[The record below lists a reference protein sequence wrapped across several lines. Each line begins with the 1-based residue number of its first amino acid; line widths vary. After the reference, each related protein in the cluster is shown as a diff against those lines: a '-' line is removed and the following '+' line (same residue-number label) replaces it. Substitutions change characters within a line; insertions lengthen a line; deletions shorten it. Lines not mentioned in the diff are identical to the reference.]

1 MYGTDIF
8 WKFKYYFQCDTYSNN
23 IIWIRTSMSVSLPA
37 FSTVSEDFLA
47 RLSKTRH
54 PRLFF
59 SIRWFFSIRIGC
71 FMYVVH
77 VFLFSFFRGKRIPIC
92 WGFVC
97 FFWSFDMLARTS
109 ALQIVFRVFRV
120 SWYIS
125 YQKRGPLTYGYLIQ
139 QKIEFFFTS
148 VFMRKGSSF
157 RDRMITAIPTI
168 PLEYIQNE

>member
-1 MYGTDIF
+1 
-8 WKFKYYFQCDTYSNN
+8 
-23 IIWIRTSMSVSLPA
+23 
-37 FSTVSEDFLA
+37 
-47 RLSKTRH
+47 
-54 PRLFF
+54 
-59 SIRWFFSIRIGC
+59 
-71 FMYVVH
+71 
-77 VFLFSFFRGKRIPIC
+77 
-92 WGFVC
+92 
-97 FFWSFDMLARTS
+97 MLARTS